1 MDMGPRSNSLGSL
14 AHRPLNALAA
24 AAAVGAL
31 IAGVLYA
38 TDPRELLGVSLWE
51 KPLKFL
57 LSSVIYALTLSW
69 FYSFTA
75 RSRRFGWWL
84 GVGIVAFLVI
94 ELIIIVGAAA
104 LGVTSHFNVSS
115 PLAIALWSTMATAIS
130 LTWGAT
136 FLMGALLWKSS
147 LIPRVLRDAIRWGL
161 GIALGGMGIAFAMTP
176 PQANQIAD
184 WQGIAGA
191 HAVGVADGGP
201 GLPFLGWSTVAGDL
215 RISHFF
221 GLHALQI
228 LPVVALVVTAL
239 LTSVAAQR
247 AVVWAS
253 GVAVS
258 LIVIV
263 LFVQALQA
271 ESIVSPSGKT
281 LLLLA
286 GASVI
291 SLAVGFG
298 VAQLHH
304 RKYGESWPEARAA
317 SQANHPASNHS

>member
-1 MDMGPRSNSLGSL
+1 MDDMGPRSNSLGSL

-69 FYSFTA
+69 FYSFAA

-228 LPVVALVVTAL
+228 VPAVAAL
-239 LTSVAAQR
+239 GMLFLSSVAAQR
-247 AVVWAS
+247 ALVHAS
-253 GVAVS
+253 GVALS
-258 LIVIV
+258 LVVII
-263 LFVQALQA
+263 LFVQALSA
-271 ESIVSPSGKT
+271 ESVVSPSATTLT
-281 LLLLA
+281 LLA
-286 GASVI
+286 AAAVI
-291 SLAVGFG
+291 SVAVGFI
-298 VAQLHH
+298 AAWLHY
-304 RKYGESWPEARAA
+304 RRYGHDLPSEK
-317 SQANHPASNHS
+317 PASPVDQAA